1 MVNEAWQ
8 AWVWV
13 VAIDLVVVIAAWI
26 ASTRREP
33 LDRLLP
39 HHVAAAVI
47 VALIGWETLVN
58 QVGTLGSLTAL
69 SGYQLAF
76 FASQLI
82 TAAAAATATVYL
94 LRRRAW
100 AVVLGVGVCLVRIV
114 ASVIGLIGLFG
125 LGADFA
131 EDSSMV
137 TTVAYVI
144 LLTVPAIVGVWLLV
158 DPFLRGRV
166 RWPRVD
172 GTTADAVTDE
182 STTVPDAPREP

>member
-13 VAIDLVVVIAAWI
+13 GAIDLVVVIAAWI
-26 ASTRREP
+26 ASTRRAP
-33 LDRLLP
+33 LERLLP

-47 VALIGWETLVN
+47 VALIGWETLIN
-58 QVGTLGSLTAL
+58 QLGTVGSLAAL
-69 SGYQLAF
+69 SGFQLAF

-114 ASVIGLIGLFG
+114 ASIIGLVGLFG
-125 LGADFA
+125 LGPDFS
-131 EDSSMV
+131 EDPSMG

-144 LLTVPAIVGVWLLV
+144 LNTVPAIVGIWLLV
-158 DPFLRGRV
+158 DPFLRGHL
-166 RWPRVD
+166 RWPAIEAAPAGD
-172 GTTADAVTDE
+172 KPPEAV
-182 STTVPDAPREP
+182 STDAPRES

>member
-26 ASTRREP
+26 ASTRRDP
-33 LDRLLP
+33 LERLLP

-58 QVGTLGSLTAL
+58 QLGTLGSLTAL

-82 TAAAAATATVYL
+82 TGVAAATATVYL

-100 AVVLGVGVCLVRIV
+100 AVVLGVGVCVVRIV
-114 ASVIGLIGLFG
+114 ASIIGLVGLFG
-125 LGADFA
+125 LGPDFV
-131 EDSSMV
+131 EDPSMA

-144 LLTVPAIVGVWLLV
+144 LLTVPAMVGIWLLV
-158 DPFLRGRV
+158 DPFLRGRL
-166 RWPRVD
+166 RWPGIEAAAVD
-172 GTTADAVTDE
+172 EAQPE
-182 STTVPDAPREP
+182 TVATDAPRES

>member
-13 VAIDLVVVIAAWI
+13 GAIDLVVVIAAWI
-26 ASTRREP
+26 ASTRRAP
-33 LDRLLP
+33 LERLLP

-47 VALIGWETLVN
+47 VALIGWETLIN
-58 QVGTLGSLTAL
+58 QLGTVGSLAAL
-69 SGYQLAF
+69 SGFQLAF

-114 ASVIGLIGLFG
+114 ASIIGLVGLFG
-125 LGADFA
+125 LGPDFS
-131 EDSSMV
+131 EDPSM
-137 TTVAYVI
+137 
-144 LLTVPAIVGVWLLV
+144 
-158 DPFLRGRV
+158 
-166 RWPRVD
+166 
-172 GTTADAVTDE
+172 GTRRERKDC
-182 STTVPDAPREP
+182 DAP